1 MNELKTLQ
9 EEEKSSIVGGIVMV
23 CGNVY
28 NENKKEIT
36 KEVGD
41 YILYVVEQ
49 ERQKAS
55 TLGLKKGVELVE
67 GVVPEDART
76 KPKVKYDKEG
86 EIKSYNFVNHSQDKG
101 FNKCREQIL
110 SNITKLKQE
119 LK

>member
-1 MNELKTLQ
+1 METNMNELKTLQ

-49 ERQKAS
+49 ERQKS
-55 TLGLKKGVELVE
+55 NTLGMMKGVEMVE
-67 GVVPEDART
+67 GVVARERDT
-76 KPKVKYDKEG
+76 WAKESIGDKALQSLEMAL
-86 EIKSYNFVNHSQDKG
+86 V
-101 FNKCREQIL
+101 
-110 SNITKLKQE
+110 KLKQE

>member
-1 MNELKTLQ
+1 METNMNELKTLQ

-49 ERQKAS
+49 ERQKS
-55 TLGLKKGVELVE
+55 NTLGMMKGVEMVE
-67 GVVPEDART
+67 GVVKEM
-76 KPKVKYDKEG
+76 DKFG
-86 EIKSYNFVNHSQDKG
+86 CADLYSQPDDD
-101 FNKCREQIL
+101 ELIL
-110 SNITKLKQE
+110 QSKLLALLENLKQE